1 MNSEWTRKLK
11 KEIKHQANLIGFDL
25 FGVTSAD
32 APENLNIYSQ
42 WLEAGHHAEMHY
54 LATERARERR
64 ADPRNILP
72 ECKSIL
78 ALGSRYPKTPEK
90 WNDLAQ
96 PNNSHNSERSPI
108 GRISSYALGDDYHD
122 VLEARLKELV
132 TFIENRIGY
141 SVPNRCYTD
150 TGPILEREI
159 AQRAGLGWIGKNS
172 CLINPDHGSYLFLS
186 EILLGLEL
194 EPDETFPYDRCG
206 TCTRCIDA
214 CPTSAILANRTIDS
228 RKCISYLTIE
238 NKGEIPK
245 EVRHQIG
252 DWIFGC
258 DICQMVCPW
267 NQKINQRGIDTAFQ
281 ARPGYS
287 ELNLLQET
295 KLDQTS
301 FNIKFRGS
309 PIKRA
314 KRRGYL
320 RNVVVALAHYPTQEV
335 ISSLEK
341 ALFEEPETLVR
352 AHAAW
357 SLAQISHSRVKDIL
371 SAAANTEQDDSVL
384 KAINQALQEIND

>member
-1 MNSEWTRKLK
+1 
-11 KEIKHQANLIGFDL
+11 
-25 FGVTSAD
+25 
-32 APENLNIYSQ
+32 
-42 WLEAGHHAEMHY
+42 MHY
-54 LATERARERR
+54 LATERARDRR
-64 ADPRNILP
+64 ADPKIILP

-78 ALGSRYPKTPEK
+78 ILGSRYPKTPEK
-90 WNDLAQ
+90 WNDLTQ
-96 PNNSHNSERSPI
+96 PNNSHNSEQSPI
-108 GRISSYALGDDYHD
+108 GRISSYAVGEDYHD

-132 TFIENRIGY
+132 AFIEERIGY
-141 SVPNRCYTD
+141 SIPNRCYTD
-150 TGPILEREI
+150 TGPILEREL

-172 CLINPDHGSYLFLS
+172 CLINPNHGSYFFLS
-186 EILLGLEL
+186 EILLGIEL
-194 EPDETFPYDRCG
+194 EPDEAFPYDRCG
-206 TCTRCIDA
+206 NCTRCIDA
-214 CPTSAILANRTIDS
+214 CPTNAILANRTIDS

-245 EVRHQIG
+245 EVRYQIG
-252 DWIFGC
+252 NWIFGC

-267 NQKINQRGIDTAFQ
+267 NRKINSRGIDTAFQ

-309 PIKRA
+309 PIKRT

-320 RNVVVALAHYPTQEV
+320 RNIVSALSHYPIQEV
-335 ISSLEK
+335 VTTLEEV
-341 ALFEEPETLVR
+341 LFEEPEALVR

-357 SLAQISHSRVKDIL
+357 SLAQIGHSKVKEIL
-371 SAAANTEQDDSVL
+371 STAANTERDDSVL

>member
-1 MNSEWTRKLK
+1 MNCQQTKKLK
-11 KEIKHQANLIGFDL
+11 IEIKNQANQLGFDL

-32 APENLNIYSQ
+32 ALENFNIYSQ

-64 ADPRNILP
+64 ANPKNILP

-78 ALGSRYPKTPEK
+78 VLGSRYPKPPKK
-90 WNDLAQ
+90 WNYLAQ
-96 PNNSHNSERSPI
+96 PKNSHNSERSPI
-108 GRISSYALGDDYHD
+108 GRISSYALGKDYHD
-122 VLEARLKELV
+122 VLEARLKELAA
-132 TFIENRIGY
+132 FIEERIGY
-141 SVPNRCYTD
+141 SIPNHWYTD
-150 TGPILEREI
+150 TGPILEREL

-172 CLINPDHGSYLFLS
+172 CLINHDHGSYFFLS

-194 EPDETFPYDRCG
+194 EPDEAFPYDRCG

-258 DICQMVCPW
+258 DICQIVCPW
-267 NQKINQRGIDTAFQ
+267 NQKITHQGIDPAFQ
-281 ARPGYS
+281 ARPGFL

-301 FNIKFRGS
+301 FNRKFRGS
-309 PIKRA
+309 PIKRT

-320 RNVVVALAHYPTQEV
+320 RNIVVALAHYPTQEV
-335 ISSLEK
+335 VSSLEK
-341 ALFEEPETLVR
+341 ALFEESETLVR

-371 SAAANTEQDDSVL
+371 LAAANTERDDSVL